1 LRKKDLL
8 FCLSA
13 GAICATGVTIF
24 SCIEV
29 HAAGNNVGSGA
40 APNLARIHN
49 RMAQKD
55 WDGAVNALN
64 NAIAAHPDD
73 TKAMMMRA
81 TCFYQLGNFKLS
93 IQDLD
98 QVLKSTPASV
108 RALLLRGSSHAKL
121 NQDDDAIAD
130 YQAAI
135 KLDKSL
141 AVRYYTNGGPAE
153 VKRDTAGSAHE
164 GLNLHAV
171 SDYQKA
177 MDGLYPNG
185 LSAAEKASAAAP
197 EMVEVTPSGASK
209 PISVKSEGK
218 RDGAA
223 AVKLTDNTIAGAGE
237 FQGNAQKAVTNLTEV
252 LRGNQNNAET
262 YYKRGK
268 AYQKLGKV
276 DNALRDYASAIERD
290 PQKSQYYIGR
300 ASVFYQLGKTDLCQT
315 EIGRARSVDPD
326 VPATVEFNLPKYP
339 ATVRWNGGDGPSN
352 P

>member
-1 LRKKDLL
+1 MRKKDLP
-8 FCLSA
+8 LSLLT
-13 GAICATGVTIF
+13 GAICATSITLL
-24 SCIEV
+24 SLSDAY
-29 HAAGNNVGSGA
+29 AAGAGTGNGGSA
-40 APNLARIHN
+40 NLARIDN

-64 NAIAAHPDD
+64 HVIAAHPDD

-81 TCFYQLGNFKLS
+81 TCFYQLGNYKLS

-98 QVLKSTPASV
+98 QALKSMPGNV

-121 NQDDDAIAD
+121 NQDDDAVSD

-141 AVRYYTNGGPAE
+141 AIRYYMNGGPAE
-153 VKRDTAGSAHE
+153 VKRDTTGSVHE

-171 SDYQKA
+171 NDYQKA
-177 MDGLYPNG
+177 MDALYPNG
-185 LSAAEKASAAAP
+185 LSAEDKAQAATP
-197 EMVEVTPSGASK
+197 EMVEVTPSGGSK
-209 PISVKSEGK
+209 PVNVKSEDK
-218 RDGAA
+218 RDGSPS
-223 AVKLTDNTIAGAGE
+223 VNLVDNTTPGAGE
-237 FQGNAQKAVTNLTEV
+237 FQGNAQKAVANLTEV

-276 DNALRDYASAIERD
+276 DNALKDYASAIERD
-290 PQKSQYYIGR
+290 PQKSQYYIAR
-300 ASVFYQLGKTDLCQT
+300 ASVFYQLGKTDLCQN

-326 VPATVEFNLPKYP
+326 VPAKVDFNLPKYP
-339 ATVRWNGGDGPSN
+339 ATVKWNGGDGPSN